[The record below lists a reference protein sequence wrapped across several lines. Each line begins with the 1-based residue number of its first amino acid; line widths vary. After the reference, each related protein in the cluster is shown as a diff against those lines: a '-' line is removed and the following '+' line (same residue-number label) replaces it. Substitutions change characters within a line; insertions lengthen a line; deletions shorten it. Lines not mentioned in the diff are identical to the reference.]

1 MDDRTP
7 QAGDPSSDETPSP
20 NADDALAPEVVDGP
34 EVEGDAEP
42 ENAGEVDE
50 ALVLEG
56 SVEDAPEDESSTE
69 ILEIDPE
76 TTNAE
81 PDVDPADGTEAV
93 GEAVEGIAP
102 PPADSS
108 DQPVWTPEETENTS
122 VQPEIPREETME
134 AAASPIDEAELVEA
148 EQAEMAPPTTE
159 AAEDAVQTES
169 ASESEQAP
177 SLSDGASPGD
187 SPQGIEGYLEV
198 AIARLREGK
207 PVFGERLFVMG
218 SGPLPSLGGAE
229 GTMGLDER
237 GSIVL
242 LVALPSV
249 DAGVTAPITKE
260 LDEIGELNEEE
271 LSQLAG
277 TMGEGGIRSAHSE
290 YFSGESPPP
299 DSFNQEQRA
308 ILLLEEEPSEATWD
322 ALLSQLGP
330 RLAGVYVVEK
340 EAAWTV
346 TPTETETVRREEQLE
361 VATSEPSP
369 VLAPQPKS
377 NLIWL
382 GIVVVGVALAIWGL
396 SRAFLGPDD
405 PTTPSGNVDTVASP
419 VRNVV
424 VGAGLETH
432 TQWIGQHHVL
442 RTSDGRLLALY
453 RSPQGLSIVSDRSNQ
468 GREWRRPSTVRS
480 MKLDSFSAAIDEQ
493 DNIHIAFHNGSNV
506 SYAVLQQQGVR
517 WTKVGQVR
525 LEEEAVSPVVNISWD
540 EATDVAHVVWAKDAS
555 SGQQLYWAAVTSTGP
570 DPTVLDTTAL
580 ADAGTELTVLAT
592 IDVDSNSNVLATY
605 RRPDQVKGWY
615 SRTATP
621 GTDAGTY
628 VWAEEEQVP
637 TEEGIGAV
645 SVALDAR
652 GKAHLVLRDSTSFEL
667 AYYTKR
673 PGRPWTDSETVVDAD
688 STNEI
693 DFPTI
698 SLDTTSKLI
707 YVFFQTDRSEV
718 GSEVHVAINDPA
730 SGWEAPVNIAEPT
743 DIPTGAQFPTSIS
756 TFSGQPIVLWTA
768 PGGSAPAIQ
777 AARISAP

>member
-7 QAGDPSSDETPSP
+7 PAGAPFDAGLSSPGGSEPVT
-20 NADDALAPEVVDGP
+20 PEVQKADAGGEPRVLEESAE
-34 EVEGDAEP
+34 EVPQGATSTESIDRDSES
-42 ENAGEVDE
+42 AGE
-50 ALVLEG
+50 G
-56 SVEDAPEDESSTE
+56 QVERD
-69 ILEIDPE
+69 
-76 TTNAE
+76 
-81 PDVDPADGTEAV
+81 
-93 GEAVEGIAP
+93 
-102 PPADSS
+102 
-108 DQPVWTPEETENTS
+108 
-122 VQPEIPREETME
+122 
-134 AAASPIDEAELVEA
+134 
-148 EQAEMAPPTTE
+148 
-159 AAEDAVQTES
+159 

-177 SLSDGASPGD
+177 SLSETETLEET
-187 SPQGIEGYLEV
+187 PQGIEGYLAV
-198 AIARLREGK
+198 AITRLREGK
-207 PVFGERLFVMG
+207 PVFGERLYVMG

-229 GTMGLDER
+229 GTMGLDPR

-249 DAGVTAPITKE
+249 DAGVTGPITKE

-271 LSQLAG
+271 ISQLAG
-277 TMGEGGIRSAHSE
+277 AMGEGGIRHVHSE
-290 YFSGESPPP
+290 YFSAEGSPP
-299 DSFNQEQRA
+299 DTFNQEQRA
-308 ILLLEEEPSEATWD
+308 ILLLEEEPSEATWE
-322 ALLSQLGP
+322 ALLGQLGP

-346 TPTETETVRREEQLE
+346 TPTETETVRKEEQLE

-382 GIVVVGVALAIWGL
+382 GIVIVGVALAIWGL

-405 PTTPSGNVDTVASP
+405 PTTPTGNVDTVPSP

-432 TQWIGQHHVL
+432 TQWVGQHHVL

-453 RSPQGLSIVSDRSNQ
+453 RSPKGLGIVSDRSNQ

-480 MKLDSFSAAIDEQ
+480 LKLDSFSAAIDEN
-493 DNIHIAFHNGSNV
+493 DNIHIAFHNGSDV

-525 LEEEAVSPVVNISWD
+525 LEEEAVSPVVNIAWD
-540 EATDVAHVVWAKDAS
+540 EAKDVAHVVWAKDAS

-570 DPTVLDTTAL
+570 VPSVLETTAL
-580 ADAGTELTVLAT
+580 ADAGTDLTVLAT
-592 IDVDSNSNVLATY
+592 IDVDANSNVLATY
-605 RRPDQVKGWY
+605 RRPDRVQGWY
-615 SRTATP
+615 SRTASP
-621 GTDAGTY
+621 GAEAATY
-628 VWAEEEQVP
+628 VWAEEENIP

-652 GKAHLVLRDSTSFEL
+652 GKAHLVLRDSTTFEL

-673 PGRPWTDSETVVDAD
+673 PGRPWSDSETVVDAN

-698 SLDTTSKLI
+698 SLDSTSKLI
-707 YVFFQTDRSEV
+707 YVFFQTDQSEV

-730 SGWEAPVNIAEPT
+730 TGWEPPVNIADAA
-743 DIPTGAQFPTSIS
+743 DIPTGAQFPTSVS

-768 PGGSAPAIQ
+768 PGGTAPAIQ